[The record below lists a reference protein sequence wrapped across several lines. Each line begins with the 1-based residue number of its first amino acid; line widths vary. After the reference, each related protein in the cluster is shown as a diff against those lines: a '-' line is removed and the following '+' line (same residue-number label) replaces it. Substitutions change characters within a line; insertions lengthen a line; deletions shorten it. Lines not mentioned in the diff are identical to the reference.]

1 MLQAKDFYLS
11 SLKKDTNGNINPG
24 LRIKSLLETLTAN
37 YDEMKAQEES
47 LSPEDGKSV
56 HKKYVL

>member
-24 LRIKSLLETLTAN
+24 QRIKSLLEALTVN

-47 LSPEDGKSV
+47 LMPEDGK
-56 HKKYVL
+56 